1 MSDIKKVGR
10 PTISNSEVP
19 AHIKEG
25 LLHKSRGASWV
36 EATKKIGV
44 KYQTLKEWYNENP
57 VANNYLR
64 EQTQARNERI
74 QDSLDNSYEILINE
88 APAISR
94 EFIKLIK
101 SDKIKPYTKAELFSK
116 FYLVIEGSWSDKKLN
131 EALIETKERIYSLK
145 KGKPLQI
152 TESHFEIIS

>member
-1 MSDIKKVGR
+1 MSLSRGR
-10 PTISNSEVP
+10 PSIAESEVP
-19 AHIKEG
+19 AHILEG

-36 EATKKIGV
+36 EAAKKIGV

-101 SDKIKPYTKAELFSK
+101 SDKIKPYTKAELFSN
-116 FYLVIEGSWSDKKLN
+116 FYRVIERGWSDKKLN
-131 EALIETKERIYSLK
+131 EALIETKERIDSLEMGKLSIDYFK
-145 KGKPLQI
+145 KAK
-152 TESHFEIIS
+152 